1 MNVLRFPL
9 CLLVLA
15 AALASGAALA
25 QDKGAAAPI
34 SKFGFVNTERIL
46 RDAAP
51 AQRAQKKIEAEFQKR
66 DQELARIADQLKRMQ
81 EDMEKNSVTMSEP
94 QRRAKER
101 DFGDL
106 NREFQRKQ
114 REFREDLNQRRN
126 EELAQVVEQANR
138 VIRQIAEQEKFDII
152 FQDAVFAS
160 PRIDITDKVIKALD
174 QGKPPAK

>member
-1 MNVLRFPL
+1 MKRFSFFL
-9 CLLVLA
+9 IAASLASA
-15 AALASGAALA
+15 AALA
-25 QDKGAAAPI
+25 QEKGASSP
-34 SKFGFVNTERIL
+34 SGKFGFVNTERIL

-81 EDMEKNSVTMSEP
+81 DEMEKNSVTMSET

-106 NREFQRKQ
+106 NRDFQRKQ

-126 EELAQVVEQANR
+126 EELAQVVE
-138 VIRQIAEQEKFDII
+138 
-152 FQDAVFAS
+152 
-160 PRIDITDKVIKALD
+160 
-174 QGKPPAK
+174 

>member
-15 AALASGAALA
+15 AALASAAALA
-25 QDKGAAAPI
+25 QDKGSAAPI

-160 PRIDITDKVIKALD
+160 PRIDITDKVIKALE
-174 QGKPPAK
+174 GKSPAK

>member
-1 MNVLRFPL
+1 MNVLRSL
-9 CLLVLA
+9 TLA
-15 AALASGAALA
+15 ASLASAAALA
-25 QDKGAAAPI
+25 QDKGATAPTG
-34 SKFGFVNTERIL
+34 KFGFVNTERIL
-46 RDAAP
+46 RDAVP

-81 EDMEKNSVTMSEP
+81 EDMEKNSVTMSET

-106 NREFQRKQ
+106 NRDFQRKQ

-160 PRIDITDKVIKALD
+160 PRIDITDKVIKALE
-174 QGKPPAK
+174 GNKPPAK

>member
-1 MNVLRFPL
+1 MNK
-9 CLLVLA
+9 LLLPAVLA
-15 AALASGAALA
+15 ALALP
-25 QDKGAAAPI
+25 AAAQTSVAPGG
-34 SKFGFVNTERIL
+34 KFGFVHTERIL
-46 RDAAP
+46 RDSIP

-66 DQELARIADQLKRMQ
+66 DRELAGIAADLKKMQ
-81 EDMEKNSVTMSEP
+81 DELEKNALTMSEN

-101 DFGDL
+101 DFGEL

-126 EELAQVVEQANR
+126 EELREVVEQANR

-160 PRIDITDKVIKALD
+160 PRVDITDKVIKALEA
-174 QGKPPAK
+174 GKPPAK

>member
-1 MNVLRFPL
+1 MNVLRSL
-9 CLLVLA
+9 ALAASLASA
-15 AALASGAALA
+15 AALA
-25 QDKGAAAPI
+25 QEKGATAPTG
-34 SKFGFVNTERIL
+34 KFGFVNTERIL
-46 RDAAP
+46 RDAVP

-81 EDMEKNSVTMSEP
+81 EDMEKNSVTMSET

-106 NREFQRKQ
+106 NRDFQRKQ

-160 PRIDITDKVIKALD
+160 PRIDITDKVIKALE
-174 QGKPPAK
+174 GKPPAK